1 MYQDSN
7 IDSDSS
13 GGGMTGGSGD
23 KGEPKIKYVN
33 PLTSNIREHGFTNYL
48 PENWIF
54 IGIPM
59 NSVNKFCEEHINKD
73 NEEPHTINEVANK
86 KKSMDGA
93 FQFFSNL
100 ILINPAVNGS
110 VGEDHVPK
118 TISNII
124 ILPPNICL
132 HLKGENVCLPIILG
146 RIRTLLYGK
155 NLNIG

>member
-1 MYQDSN
+1 
-7 IDSDSS
+7 
-13 GGGMTGGSGD
+13 
-23 KGEPKIKYVN
+23 
-33 PLTSNIREHGFTNYL
+33 
-48 PENWIF
+48 
-54 IGIPM
+54 M

-73 NEEPHTINEVANK
+73 NEEPYTINEVANK

-132 HLKGENVCLPIILG
+132 HLKGEKQYVSPSYLG
-146 RIRTLLYGK
+146 GYERYYMGK
-155 NLNIG
+155 I